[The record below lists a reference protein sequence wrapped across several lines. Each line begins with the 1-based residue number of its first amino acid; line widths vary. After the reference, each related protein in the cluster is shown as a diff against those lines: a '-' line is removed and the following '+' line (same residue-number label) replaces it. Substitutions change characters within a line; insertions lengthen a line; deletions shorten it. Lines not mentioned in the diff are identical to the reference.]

1 MEISE
6 WALAFPCKGF
16 FWHRDTEENVAAEHQ
31 LGQRVSLMS
40 KNLYICLKGFL
51 FLIIFSVFH
60 FAYEIFP
67 SSVLVPICAINESIW
82 QHLKIAFFS
91 YFVLNLVEFVFK
103 RRSIQ
108 NKSSFIFSRLFT
120 TTLIPWFVFIL
131 WYTMAAFYG
140 RLEILLLEVIFASI
154 VTLLSGTVCATI
166 ELDIEDKHFTRNFK
180 AFILIIFVISAS
192 LYVIFTYKLPW
203 IDMFVVPEM
212 IK

>member
-1 MEISE
+1 MEV
-6 WALAFPCKGF
+6 
-16 FWHRDTEENVAAEHQ
+16 N
-31 LGQRVSLMS
+31 MN
-40 KNLYICLKGFL
+40 KNLYIYLKGLFFL
-51 FLIIFSVFH
+51 TIFSIFH

-67 SSVLVPICAINESIW
+67 SPVLVPICAINESVW

-91 YFVLNLVEFVFK
+91 YFVLNLVEFVFR

-108 NKSSFIFSRLFT
+108 NKSGFIFSRLLT
-120 TTLIPWFVFIL
+120 TIVIPWFVFIL

-166 ELDIEDKHFTRNFK
+166 ELNIEDKHFTRNFK

-203 IDMFVVPEM
+203 IDVFIVPE
-212 IK
+212 

>member
-1 MEISE
+1 M
-6 WALAFPCKGF
+6 
-16 FWHRDTEENVAAEHQ
+16 N
-31 LGQRVSLMS
+31 
-40 KNLYICLKGFL
+40 KNLYIYLKGFY

-60 FAYEIFP
+60 FAYEIFHSP
-67 SSVLVPICAINESIW
+67 VLVPICAINESIW

-91 YFVLNLVEFVFK
+91 YFVLNLMEFVFR

-108 NKSSFIFSRLFT
+108 NKSGFIFSRLLT
-120 TTLIPWFVFIL
+120 TIVIPWFILIL

-154 VTLLSGTVCATI
+154 VTVLSGTVCATI
-166 ELDIEDKHFTRNFK
+166 ELNIQDRHFTPNFK
-180 AFILIIFVISAS
+180 AFILIIFVISGS

-203 IDMFVVPEM
+203 IDVFIYPEM